1 MRNDRISYL
10 GELRVN
16 WRALSAAALGL
27 GSGLLLNAYTTSI
40 FAPHLLREFG
50 WTKAQFALLG
60 TAPLI
65 LLVCLPVVGRLTDLF
80 GVRRVATIGV
90 LTWPLSFIVL
100 SLFDGG
106 LQEFVAI
113 YFLQLILAT
122 TTSTTVYS
130 RLVAERFTQA
140 RGLAF
145 AIVACG
151 PAMFGAVGAP
161 FLSAL
166 IDSHGWRTGYQA
178 LAALTAIAGLV
189 VLVLIPPST
198 VSGSRPIKTHRRAA
212 KDFPLIVRST
222 AFWLIG
228 IAMFLCNLPQ
238 TLHSNQMQL
247 VLLDNGASST
257 VASMMISIYA
267 VGVMIGR
274 FVCGIALDR
283 MPTHLVAAV
292 CMGLPSLGL
301 FLIASSFDAPL
312 TLAFAMLLI
321 GFSQGAEGDV
331 LAYIVTRFFALEI
344 YSSVLGLLTAFLG
357 AATAGGAL
365 LLSLTLNFTETF
377 TLFVL
382 LGAVATLL
390 GSGLFLLLGRMSA
403 TQSAVQGPET
413 QAA

>member
-1 MRNDRISYL
+1 M

-27 GSGLLLNAYTTSI
+27 GSGLLLNSYITSI

-106 LQEFVAI
+106 LHEFVAI

-145 AIVACG
+145 AIAACG
-151 PAMFGAVGAP
+151 PAMLGAVGAP

-166 IDSHGWRTGYQA
+166 IDSHGWRAGYQA

-198 VSGSRPIKTHRRAA
+198 VSGSRPIKTPRRAA

-274 FVCGIALDR
+274 FLCGIALDR

-331 LAYIVTRFFALEI
+331 LAYVVTRFFALEI